1 MSTELEE
8 RQVQVGEL
16 ELGMFV
22 CRLDRPWE
30 ESPFPLQGVELLAP
44 EDLAQVRALC
54 EFVFID
60 ARRELKDEAKTLTRK
75 QLADERF
82 VAGIKYTD
90 QVDLQTELPAAREA
104 LRNATVI
111 VDSLFADVANGE
123 DLSPERV
130 EQAVR
135 PLVAS
140 VLRSA
145 DAVFWIDGLREHDSY
160 TYRHAIGCSALAAA
174 FGRHMGFAEDTII
187 SLAAGALLM
196 DIGKTQVPEALL
208 QQSGPLARDQ
218 LEVMRRHVQHGV
230 ELVQRSGISDPD
242 VVDIVGSHHERYDG
256 SGYPTGL
263 FGGGLSIVTRMI
275 GIIDTYHAMI
285 SSRPYR
291 EPVSRHKALREIYAR
306 RDELFQSEMVEQFQV
321 CLGVYPTGSLVELDT
336 GEVAV
341 VMSQNQVRRLRPRVV
356 VISTPDKQPADDFR
370 VIDLLGLDGSQQEIN
385 IVRSLAEGDFPF
397 DASNLF
403 LG

>member
-8 RQVQVGEL
+8 RQVSVDEL
-16 ELGMFV
+16 EIGMFI

-30 ESPFPLQGVELLAP
+30 GSPFPLQGIRLSAP
-44 EDLAQVRALC
+44 EDLEQVRALC
-54 EFVFID
+54 DYVFID
-60 ARRELKDEAKTLTRK
+60 ARRELPDGAKTLTRR

-82 VAGIKYTD
+82 VAGIKYVD
-90 QVDLQTELPAAREA
+90 QVDLHAELPAAREA
-104 LRNATVI
+104 RRNATAI
-111 VDSLFADVANGE
+111 IDAIFADISNGK
-123 DLSPERV
+123 DLSAERV

-135 PLVAS
+135 PLVTS

-145 DAVFWIDGLREHDSY
+145 DAIFWIEGLREHDSY
-160 TYRHAIGCSALAAA
+160 TYHHAIGCSTLAAA
-174 FGRHMGFAEDTII
+174 FGRHMGFAEETII

-196 DIGKTQVPEALL
+196 DIGKAQVAETLL
-208 QQSGPLARDQ
+208 QQPGPLIGDQ
-218 LEVMRRHVQHGV
+218 LQLMRRHVQHGV
-230 ELVQRSGISDPD
+230 DLVERSSISDPD
-242 VVDIVGSHHERYDG
+242 VLDIVRSHHERYDG

-263 FGGGLSIVTRMI
+263 FGGGLSIVVRMI
-275 GIIDTYHAMI
+275 GVIDTYHAMI

-291 EPVSRHKALREIYAR
+291 KPLSRHKALREIYAG
-306 RDELFQSEMVEQFQV
+306 RDVLFQTEIVEQFLV

-341 VMSQNQVRRLRPRVV
+341 VMSQNQVRRLQPRVV

-370 VIDLLGLDGSQQEIN
+370 VIDLLGLDGLQQEIT
-385 IVRSLAEGDFPF
+385 IVRSLAEGDFEF